1 MNTKFEINISPEFII
16 SIVQLL
22 NFYLSRNHLILAF
35 LSFVLRN
42 ATRLRLSFFNNKQD
56 ATQITVAP
64 TIIAIGL
71 IITKYIWSL
80 L

>member
-35 LSFVLRN
+35 SIHYV
-42 ATRLRLSFFNNKQD
+42 RLFCAKEK
-56 ATQITVAP
+56 AP
-64 TIIAIGL
+64 L
-71 IITKYIWSL
+71 
-80 L
+80 